1 MFAYCVVDGGIELT
15 NNYDPFDSDFF
26 TEGEQKVVAEAI
38 LASMMVFDTGVAVY
52 AINPKVKND
61 KPRLLVNYRD
71 RSDDVP
77 NGE

>member
-15 NNYDPFDSDFF
+15 NNYDPFDYDFF
-26 TEGEQKVVAEAI
+26 DENEQAVIAEAI
-38 LASMMVFDTGVAVY
+38 AADMMIFDTGVAIF

-61 KPRLLVNYRD
+61 EPRLLVDYRD
-71 RSDDVP
+71 RVDEVP